1 MDTCKKCV
9 GDGLIG
15 AGEFPH
21 LKQGRVETCD
31 MCGGTG
37 KTVTEMNAADV
48 ITDMVTSVHKV
59 ETAPEPEI
67 VPEQPPRDNAHVAEG
82 CEQFPEA
89 PTEEKKSE
97 DSEVGS
103 AEVSA

>member
-37 KTVTEMNAADV
+37 KTASEVPVEEAPVEATPEAEVVETVVESEVPEVTEAL
-48 ITDMVTSVHKV
+48 
-59 ETAPEPEI
+59 
-67 VPEQPPRDNAHVAEG
+67 
-82 CEQFPEA
+82 
-89 PTEEKKSE
+89 TEEKKSE

-103 AEVSA
+103 EEVSA